1 MTNDS
6 TSLIRIFSALLFV
19 GTLVAGVYLLRNF
32 EQLFGTDP
40 DMPSENSSARAYS
53 KMQVFVVWAHAAAL
67 TGGFALFLD

>member
-6 TSLIRIFSALLFV
+6 TSLIRTISALLFA
-19 GTLVAGVYLLRNF
+19 GTLVAGFYLLRNF

-40 DMPSENSSARAYS
+40 DMPSENSSAHSYS

-67 TGGFALFLD
+67 TGSFAFLLD